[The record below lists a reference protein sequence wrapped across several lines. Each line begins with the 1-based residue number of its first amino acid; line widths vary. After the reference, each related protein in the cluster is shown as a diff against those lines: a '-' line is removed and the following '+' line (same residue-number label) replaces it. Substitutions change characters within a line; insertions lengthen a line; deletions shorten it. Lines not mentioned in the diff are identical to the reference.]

1 VRDMA
6 KKVAAKSCQ
15 IVIRLGDT
23 PQFQIAADEDETAN
37 PQDMT
42 YRNKGVDK
50 QQLSLLREL
59 VATMLDAYPD
69 SESASICC
77 EGKKIVQQAKCA
89 T

>member
-1 VRDMA
+1 MA

-42 YRNKGVDK
+42 YRNKGVNK
-50 QQLSLLREL
+50 EQLLLL
-59 VATMLDAYPD
+59 HQFVATMLAAYPD
-69 SESASICC
+69 GDSASICC
-77 EGKKIVQQAKCA
+77 QGKKIVEQANCSP
-89 T
+89 